1 MDAKFEDVTPETV
14 NVVSTIIG
22 SFPVKSGMVTVGHFV
37 GEVEG
42 ELLVHKSVQ
51 CADMLVVK
59 VGLID
64 GTVEGEV
71 EGIAEG
77 DADGIVEGEVEG
89 IVEGAVEGEV
99 DGLYEVTGATVGDVI
114 HAS

>member
-1 MDAKFEDVTPETV
+1 MEAKFEDVTPETV

-22 SFPVKSGMVTVGHFV
+22 SFPVKSGTVTVGHFV

-99 DGLYEVTGATVGDVI
+99 DGL
-114 HAS
+114 